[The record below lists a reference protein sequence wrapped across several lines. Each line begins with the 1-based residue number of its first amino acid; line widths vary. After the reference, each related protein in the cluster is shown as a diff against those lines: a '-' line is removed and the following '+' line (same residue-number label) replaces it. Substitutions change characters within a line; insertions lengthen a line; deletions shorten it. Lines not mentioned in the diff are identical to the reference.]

1 MIGTHKT
8 TISDDGG
15 KKTVRYHNTNVV
27 TFDNNRVTLDTGGWT
42 TYTTKKR
49 MNQASQTFG
58 IGFEVYQKD
67 WEWFVEYKGE
77 TIEYQGDTLILDR

>member
-42 TYTTKKR
+42 TYTTKK
-49 MNQASQTFG
+49 
-58 IGFEVYQKD
+58 
-67 WEWFVEYKGE
+67 
-77 TIEYQGDTLILDR
+77 